1 MPDLTEAL
9 TAACEFAR
17 EHGVPGDFTPAD
29 FGLQRSAPGYT
40 HATHVTP
47 THLIAVTVSED
58 EGVCVGVGRIEWVH
72 FPLDAGCGECA
83 PAAPAAAPYGDLFPS
98 TRLGDSHAERY
109 ARTVAELHA
118 LPARAVVG
126 DRMGWLAVLTD
137 ELLDDARCAHVCRME
152 GERVLWEH
160 HFPLEVLHLPGEPAE
175 VLHSL
180 AAVDEHYAALLRQ
193 QFPDIGW
200 PDLVQSGGHHEL
212 RSRPRG
218 GHFRVPG
225 GATLTHLDS

>member
-98 TRLGDSHAERY
+98 TRLGEPHAERY

-137 ELLDDARCAHVCRME
+137 ELLDVPVARTCAAW
-152 GERVLWEH
+152 RVSACCGSTIFRSKSCTCPANPPRFFTRSPPWMSTMRH
-160 HFPLEVLHLPGEPAE
+160 CCDSSSRTSDGRTWFSRVSVAPPGTRKCP
-175 VLHSL
+175 
-180 AAVDEHYAALLRQ
+180 RR
-193 QFPDIGW
+193 GR
-200 PDLVQSGGHHEL
+200 DLS
-212 RSRPRG
+212 SW
-218 GHFRVPG
+218 
-225 GATLTHLDS
+225 